1 MIFLSDPPHHL
12 FFTGKGGVGKTSIA
26 CATAIALANAGKRV
40 LLVSTDPASN
50 VGQVFATTIG
60 NTITPI
66 DAVPGLSALEIDPEQ
81 AAATYREKIIA
92 PIRDLLPIKEIETIT
107 EQLSG
112 SCTTEIAS
120 FNEFTSLLADPAQT
134 ADFDHIIFDTAPTG
148 HTIRLLQLPG
158 DWTNFLDNGKG
169 DASCLGPMSGLEKN
183 RDTYRAAV
191 TALTDPGTTR
201 LVLVARA
208 QDSTL
213 REVARTRE
221 ELAKLG
227 IPADH
232 LVINAV
238 LPAEGGGDPLHHAI
252 HEREQTSLTRLP
264 AALQGVTIDQVPLKA
279 VNMVGLDALGS
290 LLDEAST
297 STDPAVPA
305 LSLIHI

>member
-1 MIFLSDPPHHL
+1 MMKFLAEAPRHF

-26 CATAIALANAGKRV
+26 CATAVHLARQDKRV

-50 VGQVFATTIG
+50 VAQVFGATIG
-60 NTITPI
+60 NRVTPI
-66 DAVPGLSALEIDPEQ
+66 EQVPGLATLEINPDEAAEEYRNKILDPVR
-81 AAATYREKIIA
+81 AI
-92 PIRDLLPIKEIETIT
+92 LPAKEIKEIT

-120 FNEFTSLLADPAQT
+120 FNEFTDLLANPETTRDY
-134 ADFDHIIFDTAPTG
+134 DHIIFDTAPTG

-279 VNMVGLDALGS
+279 VNMVK
-290 LLDEAST
+290 
-297 STDPAVPA
+297 
-305 LSLIHI
+305 